1 MREILII
8 FAWLSVPIALL
19 LLTIWSDEKKRK
31 KQQKEREALANEEAY
46 ITPKELLKLRQEQKG
61 FTGIYIIYNRTKDLV
76 YVGQG
81 QNVYVRSSNHFL
93 GKGNAD
99 IYADYKYGDEFTI
112 RFVSLINSG
121 FDRLDTLERHYI
133 YKYHATIRGYNKTKG
148 NK

>member
-19 LLTIWSDEKKRK
+19 LLTIWSDEKKRR

-46 ITPKELLKLRQEQKG
+46 ITPKQLLKLRQEQKG

-76 YVGQG
+76 YVGQA

-133 YKYHATIRGYNKTKG
+133 YKYHATIHGYNKTKG

>member
-19 LLTIWSDEKKRK
+19 LLTIYSDEKKRK
-31 KQQKEREALANEEAY
+31 QRQKEREALANEEAY

-76 YVGQG
+76 YVGQA

-112 RFVSLINSG
+112 RFVSLVNSG
-121 FDRLDTLERHYI
+121 FDRLDTLEKHYI
-133 YKYHATIRGYNKTKG
+133 YKYHATIHGYNKTKG